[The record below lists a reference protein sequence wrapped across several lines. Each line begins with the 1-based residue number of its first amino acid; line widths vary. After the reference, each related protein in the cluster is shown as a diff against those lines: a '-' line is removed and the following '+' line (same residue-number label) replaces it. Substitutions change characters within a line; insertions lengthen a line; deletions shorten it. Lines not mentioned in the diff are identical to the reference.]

1 MKKIKVLHVL
11 VSGTYNGAEN
21 VVCQIVDLFKSEVN
35 FEMAYCSLD
44 GPVRTALE
52 ERNIDFHPVKELTVR
67 EIKRVIK
74 EVNPTIVHA
83 HDMRAGLLASLACGN
98 TPLISHVHN
107 NNYDSRKITLKAVL
121 YYLASQKAKHIFW
134 VSKTSFDGY
143 YFHQKLST
151 KSEIL
156 YNVINIESLKSKADA
171 DTATYDY
178 DFAYLGRLTYQKNP
192 QRLVKVM
199 ELAVKQEPKIKC
211 AILGDGELKQE
222 IIQYIDD
229 HNLCDNVHFLGFSNN
244 PYKLLQSCKAM
255 LMTSRWEGLPMCALE
270 SYALGVPVV
279 STPADGLMEMISSE
293 KDGYL
298 SDKDTE
304 LANHLVKL
312 YRDNEYRGRLS
323 ENAYKKA
330 CDMMDLVKYKYSLHK
345 VYLKYSK

>member
-21 VVCQIVDLFKSEVN
+21 VVCQIVDLFKSEDN
-35 FEMAYCSLD
+35 FEMVYCSLD
-44 GPVRTALE
+44 GPVRIALE
-52 ERNIDFHPVKELTVR
+52 ERKIDFHPVKELTVG

-98 TPLISHVHN
+98 IPLVSHIHN

-121 YYLASQKAKHIFW
+121 YYLASLKAKHIFW
-134 VSKTSFDGY
+134 VSKTSYDGY
-143 YFHQKLST
+143 YFHNKLKK

-156 YNVINIESLKSKADA
+156 YNVINIANLQTKANV

-192 QRLVKVM
+192 QRLVRVM
-199 ELAVKQEPKIKC
+199 ELAAKQEPKLKC
-211 AILGDGELKQE
+211 AIMGDGELKQD

-229 HNLCDNVHFLGFSNN
+229 HKLGENVHFLGFSNN

-255 LMTSRWEGLPMCALE
+255 LMTSRWAGLPLCALE

-298 SDKDTE
+298 SDNDTE

-312 YRDNEYRGRLS
+312 YRDYEYRKMLS

-330 CDMMDLVKYKYSLHK
+330 CEMMDLVKYKDSLHK
-345 VYLKYSK
+345 VYSKYSL